1 MLTYTNYFNIH
12 KLELGISSIKCQ
24 EFRKIYPIVK
34 AFHSGTIFEELDL
47 PWGELCR

>member
-1 MLTYTNYFNIH
+1 MN

-34 AFHSGTIFEELDL
+34 AFHSGTIFVRVRFAM
-47 PWGELCR
+47 G

>member
-1 MLTYTNYFNIH
+1 MN

-34 AFHSGTIFEELDL
+34 AFHSGPIFEELDL

>member
-1 MLTYTNYFNIH
+1 MN

-24 EFRKIYPIVK
+24 EFIKIYPIVK

>member
-1 MLTYTNYFNIH
+1 MN
-12 KLELGISSIKCQ
+12 KLELGISSIKCL
-24 EFRKIYPIVK
+24 EFRKIYPIVI